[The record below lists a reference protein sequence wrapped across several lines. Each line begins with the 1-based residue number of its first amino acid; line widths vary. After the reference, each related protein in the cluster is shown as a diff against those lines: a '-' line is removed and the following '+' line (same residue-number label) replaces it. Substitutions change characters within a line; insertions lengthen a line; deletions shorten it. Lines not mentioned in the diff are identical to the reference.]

1 MICYRNSDGKY
12 TVFSL
17 ETLECTLTVRALHY
31 SIKFTF
37 NFIGSI
43 KLFIKEFNLHDRLKS
58 SGPKVKSADIHLIIE
73 YDKNESLG
81 ENLKSTRA
89 NRFIVHADQYNPVL
103 AAHDSF
109 KMLFDDADKPDI
121 LVVGGLQMME
131 G

>member
-1 MICYRNSDGKY
+1 M
-12 TVFSL
+12 
-17 ETLECTLTVRALHY
+17 
-31 SIKFTF
+31 
-37 NFIGSI
+37 
-43 KLFIKEFNLHDRLKS
+43 KS

-131 G
+131 GKLFNELLRLLKKKANLSDLKWEQEHALELINCQKVKDSIREK

>member
-1 MICYRNSDGKY
+1 MLAHLNLR
-12 TVFSL
+12 
-17 ETLECTLTVRALHY
+17 
-31 SIKFTF
+31 
-37 NFIGSI
+37 
-43 KLFIKEFNLHDRLKS
+43 KEFNLHDRLKS

-131 G
+131 GKLFNELLRLLEKRKSIRP

>member
-1 MICYRNSDGKY
+1 MP
-12 TVFSL
+12 
-17 ETLECTLTVRALHY
+17 AL
-31 SIKFTF
+31 KT
-37 NFIGSI
+37 
-43 KLFIKEFNLHDRLKS
+43 FIKEFNLHDRLKS

>member
-1 MICYRNSDGKY
+1 MLI
-12 TVFSL
+12 
-17 ETLECTLTVRALHY
+17 Y
-31 SIKFTF
+31 SYIIQFLVPFTF
-37 NFIGSI
+37 NLTGSI
-43 KLFIKEFNLHDRLKS
+43 KPFIKEFNLHDRLKS